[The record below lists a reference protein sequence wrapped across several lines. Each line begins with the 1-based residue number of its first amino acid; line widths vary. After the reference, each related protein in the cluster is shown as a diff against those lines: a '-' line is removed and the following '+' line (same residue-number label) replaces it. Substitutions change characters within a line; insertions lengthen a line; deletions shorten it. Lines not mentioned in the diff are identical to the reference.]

1 MSTPETGWLEFAPG
15 LRIHEDELSM
25 RFVRASGPG
34 GQNVN
39 KVSTAVELRFDL
51 AASPSLPPGV
61 KERAARLA
69 GSRFT
74 DAGEILIF
82 AERHRTQAMNRQD
95 AVERLLEL
103 LAKAA
108 IAPKKRRPTR
118 PTMGSKTRRLD
129 GKKRRSDVKSG
140 RGKPPP
146 D

>member
-1 MSTPETGWLEFAPG
+1 MTGWLEFAPG
-15 LRIHEDELSM
+15 LAIHEEELTF

-51 AASPSLPPGV
+51 VASPSLPPPV
-61 KERAARLA
+61 KARAARLA
-69 GSRFT
+69 GARFT
-74 DAGEILIF
+74 DAGEILLF
-82 AERHRTQAMNRQD
+82 AERFRTQAANRRD

-108 IAPKKRRPTR
+108 VAPKPRRPTR
-118 PTMGSKTRRLD
+118 PGAGAKARRLD
-129 GKKRRSDVKSG
+129 GKKRRSDVKAG
-140 RGKPPP
+140 RGKPVS

>member
-1 MSTPETGWLEFAPG
+1 MTGWIPINRG
-15 LRIHEDELSM
+15 LAIHADELSL

-51 AASPSLPPGV
+51 ANSPSLPAAV
-61 KERAARLA
+61 KARAAALA

-82 AERHRTQAMNRQD
+82 AERFRTQAMNRED
-95 AVERLLEL
+95 AIQRLVDL
-103 LAKAA
+103 LSKAA
-108 IAPKKRRPTR
+108 IAPKARRPTK
-118 PTMGSKTRRLD
+118 PGKAAKARRLD
-129 GKKRRSDVKSG
+129 SKKRRSDIKSG
-140 RGKPPP
+140 RGKPLS

>member
-1 MSTPETGWLEFAPG
+1 VTGWLEFAPG
-15 LRIHEDELSM
+15 LAIHEEELGF

-51 AASPSLPPGV
+51 VGSPSLPPPV
-61 KERAARLA
+61 KARAARLA
-69 GSRFT
+69 GARFT
-74 DAGEILIF
+74 DAGEILLF
-82 AERHRTQAMNRQD
+82 AERFRTQAANRRD

-108 IAPKKRRPTR
+108 VVPKTRRPTR
-118 PTMGSKTRRLD
+118 PGAGAKARRLD
-129 GKKRRSDVKSG
+129 GKKRRSDVKAG
-140 RGKPPP
+140 RGKPTP

>member
-1 MSTPETGWLEFAPG
+1 MTGWILINRG
-15 LRIHEDELSM
+15 LAIHQDEIGL

-51 AASPSLPPGV
+51 ANSPSLPPAV
-61 KERAARLA
+61 KERAAALA
-69 GSRFT
+69 GSRYT

-82 AERHRTQAMNRQD
+82 AERFRTQAMNRED
-95 AVERLLEL
+95 AIERLVEL
-103 LAKAA
+103 LAKAT
-108 IAPKKRRPTR
+108 IVPKTRRPTK
-118 PTMGSKTRRLD
+118 PGKAAKARRLD

-140 RGKPPP
+140 RSRPIA

>member
-1 MSTPETGWLEFAPG
+1 MSSGTTGWLEFAPG
-15 LRIHEDELSM
+15 LAIHEDELTL

-51 AASPSLPPGV
+51 AASPSLPPDV

-74 DAGEILIF
+74 DAGEILLF
-82 AERHRTQAMNRQD
+82 AERFRTQGANRED
-95 AVERLLEL
+95 AVARLLEL

-108 IAPKKRRPTR
+108 VAPRKRRPTR

-129 GKKRRSDVKSG
+129 GKKRRSDVKAG
-140 RGKPPP
+140 RGKPTP

>member
-1 MSTPETGWLEFAPG
+1 MTGWLEFAPG
-15 LRIHEDELSM
+15 LAIHEDELAF

-51 AASPSLPPGV
+51 VASPSLPPPV
-61 KERAARLA
+61 KARAARLA
-69 GSRFT
+69 GTRFT
-74 DAGEILIF
+74 DAGEILLF
-82 AERHRTQAMNRQD
+82 AERFRTQAANRRD

-108 IAPKKRRPTR
+108 VAPKPRRPTR
-118 PTMGSKTRRLD
+118 PGAGARARRLE
-129 GKKRRSDVKSG
+129 GKKRRSDVKSN
-140 RGKPPP
+140 RGKPIA

>member
-1 MSTPETGWLEFAPG
+1 MTGWLPITDELA
-15 LRIHEDELSM
+15 IHEDELTM

-51 AASPSLPPGV
+51 AGSPSLPPPV
-61 KERAARLA
+61 KARAARLA

-82 AERHRTQAMNRQD
+82 AERFRTQGANRED
-95 AVERLLEL
+95 AVQRLLEL

-108 IAPKKRRPTR
+108 VAPKKRKPTR

-129 GKKRRSDVKSG
+129 GKKRRADVKAG
-140 RGKPPP
+140 RGRPSG

>member
-1 MSTPETGWLEFAPG
+1 MSRPETGWLEFAPG
-15 LRIHEDELSM
+15 LAIHEDELVM

-51 AASPSLPPGV
+51 AASPSLPPQV
-61 KERAARLA
+61 KARAAHLA

-82 AERHRTQAMNRQD
+82 AERFRTQGANRTD

-108 IAPKKRRPTR
+108 VIPKKRRPTR

-129 GKKRRSDVKSG
+129 GKKHRAGVKSG

>member
-1 MSTPETGWLEFAPG
+1 MTGWLPINDELA
-15 LRIHEDELSM
+15 IHEDELTL

-51 AASPSLPPGV
+51 AASPSLPPQM
-61 KERAARLA
+61 KARAARLA

-82 AERHRTQAMNRQD
+82 AERFRTQGANRQD
-95 AVERLLEL
+95 AIERLLEL

-108 IAPKKRRPTR
+108 IAPKKRKPTR

-129 GKKRRSDVKSG
+129 SKKRRSSVKSG
-140 RGKPPP
+140 RGKPTG

>member
-1 MSTPETGWLEFAPG
+1 MTGWIPVNRG
-15 LRIHEDELSM
+15 LAIHADELSL

-51 AASPSLPPGV
+51 ANSPSLPDAV
-61 KERAARLA
+61 KARAAALA

-82 AERHRTQAMNRQD
+82 AERFRTQAMNRED
-95 AVERLLEL
+95 AIQRLVEL

-108 IAPKKRRPTR
+108 IAPKARRPTK
-118 PTMGSKTRRLD
+118 PGKAAKARRLD
-129 GKKRRSDVKSG
+129 SKKRRSDIKTG
-140 RGKPPP
+140 RGRPQA